1 MAINIKEILHPNDS
15 DSIKFEKVNYNFDQI
30 LANGGGPQ
38 GLKGVKGG
46 TGGTGATGVKGQKGE
61 IGVTGA
67 TGATGNA
74 TTLWDSVS
82 NSANNSI
89 IIKPKTQGI
98 AKSPTIWLGDTAF
111 IDSPTV
117 VAGNQDGET
126 RLTLSTGDSS
136 GPNVIANFLRYY
148 KDANHVLN
156 TTWRD
161 DGTTTWFSTKKD
173 LGSDTSIIGI
183 EFEANKFKIDA
194 TGGNITLNST
204 SGDIVLNPGVANK
217 VESTRPVEITG
228 YLDVNS
234 TSHVKIAAGV
244 ESDRPAS
251 AATGM
256 IRYNTD
262 TSSFEGYH
270 DTAWKGLGGVIDSD
284 QDTYIVAEK
293 NTDEDILRFN
303 VGIGATL
310 VGIEVATMGE
320 DNTDGNLPTQDVIIF
335 KRDQINEA
343 DVIVEED
350 KGLLVKAKTV
360 ASLASGQAQPANS
373 GSVREYRRM
382 DDYFYQVPTFCEA
395 TTTEI
400 TQPQPFITN
409 DAIYKADG
417 LGYMDG
423 YQNTELSTYN
433 PASAIHLSEDLF
445 WIQRQYN
452 NSSTTLDL
460 TNDGPYA
467 IAMAID
473 KNGSKLSYVKTGHLV
488 HCWGQIEYYPAPLDI
503 NIAGTNTLN
512 LNGEWTTWLS
522 NGSGQSPANNSTGDE
537 NQPLAYRGARVAVFF
552 GPESKFPYTN
562 ATDDWIHFRIPE
574 NVNTSDNMGDYISG
588 STSTRKVRTYN
599 YSPDDA
605 DIQEYEYWGSIPPG
619 RNYFNIAKVHPSWG
633 HNWWHNQKE
642 QGYAYSPEAN
652 DGSAMIEYMTMEDL
666 RSDDSVFG
674 SGTGT
679 ARKDR
684 IAKSVISFNFTMP
697 TDVRSY
703 DTITDTRTLSNEG
716 YVSGGSPSA
725 PSAPVTPNT
734 NTNT

>member
-61 IGVTGA
+61 IGITGPTGA
-67 TGATGNA
+67 TGSA
-74 TTLWDSVS
+74 TTLWASVP
-82 NSANNSI
+82 NSASDSI
-89 IIKPKTQGI
+89 IIKPKQYTGI
-98 AKSPTIWLGDTAF
+98 TKSPTIWLGDTAF
-111 IDSPTV
+111 EDGDPT
-117 VAGNQDGET
+117 ALGNQDGET

-173 LGSDTSIIGI
+173 LGSSASNIGI
-183 EFEANKFKIDA
+183 EFEANKFKID
-194 TGGNITLNST
+194 TTSGNIALNS
-204 SGDIVLNPGVANK
+204 SVNIVLNPGAAGK

-234 TSHVKIAAGV
+234 TSHVKIAVGDVAQRPTGV
-244 ESDRPAS
+244 
-251 AATGM
+251 TGM

-262 TSSFEGYH
+262 NSSFEGYH
-270 DTAWKGLGGVIDSD
+270 DTVWKGLGGVIDAD
-284 QDTYIVAEK
+284 QDTYVIAEE
-293 NTDEDILRFN
+293 TIDEDILRFN
-303 VGIGATL
+303 VGDGVTL
-310 VGIEVATMGE
+310 AGIEVATMGE
-320 DNTDGNLPTQDVIIF
+320 DDTDGNLATQDVILF
-335 KRDQINEA
+335 KRDQINKG

-350 KGLLVKAKTV
+350 RGLLVKART

-373 GSVREYRRM
+373 GSDREFRRM

-400 TQPQPFITN
+400 TQAAPFITN
-409 DAIYKADG
+409 DAIWKSDG
-417 LGYMDG
+417 FGGGDG
-423 YQNTELSTYN
+423 YDQNTELSAYN
-433 PASAIHLSEDLF
+433 PAGTIHLSEDLF

-452 NSSTTLDL
+452 NTNTTVGTGL
-460 TNDGPYA
+460 TNWGPYP

-503 NIAGTNTLN
+503 NIAGSGTLN
-512 LNGEWTTWLS
+512 LNGEWTTWMT
-522 NGSGQSPANNSTGDE
+522 NGSGQSPANNSTGDA
-537 NQPLAYRGARVAVFF
+537 NQPMAYRGARVAVFF

-574 NVNTSDNMGDYISG
+574 NPQTSENIGAYEAGTGAS
-588 STSTRKVRTYN
+588 SRKVRTTG
-599 YSPDDA
+599 YSALMA

-674 SGTGT
+674 IGAG
-679 ARKDR
+679 DR
-684 IAKSVISFNFTMP
+684 DDRLSKSVISFNFTMP
-697 TDVRSY
+697 TEVRSY
-703 DTITDTRTLSNEG
+703 DTITDTRTLSYEG
-716 YVSGGSPSA
+716 YISGGA
-725 PSAPVTPNT
+725 PSGPITPNVGASS
-734 NTNT
+734 